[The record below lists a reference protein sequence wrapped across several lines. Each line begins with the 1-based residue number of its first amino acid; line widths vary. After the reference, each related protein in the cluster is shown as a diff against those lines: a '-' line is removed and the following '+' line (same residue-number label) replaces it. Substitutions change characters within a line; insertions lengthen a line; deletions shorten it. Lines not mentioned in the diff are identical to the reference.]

1 VLTPGSDSHLVIYRY
16 AMKKFGLLAVVL
28 LQMSIVGLARD
39 DAPSSGWKEYVYS
52 EDEFAITLPGD
63 PHPHKSSQMPNGTV
77 YLLQL
82 SSGAIFSL
90 HTMEANDKC
99 VDAVRSQSDIYAK
112 NKADSATSTSKGFKA
127 ISFREVTG
135 SGYTGVEFI
144 QQVPPAGRLDYERW
158 VCGPHRLYVLA
169 FAWSPDES
177 EPRELRRIVDSFRLV
192 TKK

>member
-1 VLTPGSDSHLVIYRY
+1 
-16 AMKKFGLLAVVL
+16 MKKLGLFAVVL
-28 LQMSIVGLARD
+28 VQMSIVGLARD
-39 DAPSSGWKEYVYS
+39 DTPSSEWKEYVYS
-52 EDEFAITLPGD
+52 EHEFAMTLPGD
-63 PHPHKSSQMPNGTV
+63 PRPHKSSQMPNGTV

-112 NKADSATSTSKGFKA
+112 NKADSAASTSKGFKA
-127 ISFREVTG
+127 ISSREVTG
-135 SGYTGVEFI
+135 SGYTGVEFV
-144 QQVPPAGRLDYERW
+144 QQVPTGRLDYERW

-169 FAWSPDES
+169 FSWSPDES
-177 EPRELRRIVDSFRLV
+177 EPKELRRIVDSFRVV